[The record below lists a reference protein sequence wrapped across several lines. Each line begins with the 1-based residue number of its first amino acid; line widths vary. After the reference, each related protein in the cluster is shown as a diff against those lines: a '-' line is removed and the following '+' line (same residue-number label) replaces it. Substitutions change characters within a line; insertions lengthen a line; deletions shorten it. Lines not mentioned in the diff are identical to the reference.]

1 MKKRLVSAL
10 LALSMLCSAVPA
22 PAFARGADST
32 GLEQE
37 QCSCSIRCTA
47 DGMNPDCPVCAA
59 DAAACGAGLDP
70 ATVET
75 ADPEPTPEATAT
87 PEPTGSP
94 APAGEPVPQTLGAA
108 PSLLAAND
116 EVSTLAAPTTL
127 TVGGTD
133 VLDGSYW
140 LTNADGTLTADG
152 AIADNYNVYYDGD
165 GTLTLK
171 DATINGTDTIGHVGT
186 GIYAEGDLTIVLE
199 GSSTVTGVQDPNGD
213 SQSIRVSGNL
223 TIQGGG
229 SLTAQGAETSS
240 GSSYGIFVIGSFTQQ
255 GGSVT
260 AIGGNINGNY
270 TSTGLYVYG
279 GTVTAQDGTLTATGG
294 DTSGSSY
301 GISMA
306 SSSSVTVGSAAV
318 TATGGTGNYSYG
330 LYVNPSSP
338 SVSPSVTLS
347 GSGSLTARS
356 GSGTDTAVGIY
367 LNNIWGSTG
376 SVTVGNGSTLLT
388 NSVILFDNS
397 FEAKPLTPTGDGS
410 WLIYGQSDQPS
421 AVGGTYTLT
430 DDLTI
435 ENGNTF
441 TIPAG
446 STLTVPQG
454 KTLTVNGTLN
464 IANQSS
470 LTGSGSLA
478 GSGAFNLTNPE
489 PVISGSETLTYDGTD
504 HFNEFKLEAPSGSV
518 EVMGQSFTISSSP
531 SLEGWS
537 LGTQEIKNAG
547 TYTLTASNG
556 TTTIEKEVT
565 VKPATISITS
575 ATVQDK
581 TYDGG
586 TDATVDTVTF
596 DGLVNGESLTSGT
609 DYTATA
615 AFTDKNA
622 GDSKQATVTVTLT
635 NGNYTFS
642 SNGNTATATAKISPL
657 AVALSWSE
665 TTSFTYDGQ
674 PHSVTATIN
683 NAVSGDDVSVAYDSN
698 STNTN
703 KATAAGAYTATVSGL
718 SGNDAN
724 NYTLTGVSN
733 TTQAWS
739 ITTADSQLG
748 LTVDKSDNTYTYGEI
763 ITFTVKPEV
772 RAANGISLLAENT
785 VTFTVGDVELG
796 SVTATEGQEVKFTY
810 NTTVQKL
817 APGTHTVTAT
827 YTGGG
832 NLNGTSETV
841 TVTLAAK
848 TLTAAING
856 NTTKTY
862 DGTTEATGLSLALT
876 GVGSGDTV
884 TATAASYGYN
894 SPNVTEANA
903 VTASGI
909 TLGGQDAGFYTVNA
923 TATTTG
929 TITPATLTVTA
940 DNQTKTYGDADPEL
954 TYTATGLVGEDKLN
968 GELARNA
975 GEDVGDYAIT
985 QGTLSAGSNYTIQFT
1000 DANLSIAPL
1009 AASLTWDYTAPF
1021 TYDGTEKSVTATV
1034 ANKVG
1039 DDTFTLT
1046 YEGNTGTAAN
1056 TYTAKVTGLGNAN
1069 YTLDGATSTEQAWSI
1084 AKAKPTVTDVAVS
1097 SLETIYDTTEF
1108 TSIILSHAGT
1118 DTPGTVALDEG
1129 QTLTVGAKEYNWT
1142 FTPTDTI
1149 NYTTATGSI
1158 TLTVKGDVV
1167 ESIAVTTPPTKTAY
1181 TYGESFDKTGMEV
1194 TATYESGKTKDVTKE
1209 VTVSP
1214 ETLDTS
1220 VSALTIAYGELTT
1233 TQPITVNPKVV
1244 SNPSIELSG
1253 TSFEF
1258 TGEAITPTVV
1268 SVKDGETVIP
1278 ETEYTVSYSNNVNVG
1293 TNATVTITDKE
1304 GGNYTVSGST
1314 TFQITKVKATVTKA
1328 PTANTLTYTGQP
1340 QTLVTAG
1347 TADGGEMQYST
1358 QENGTYNSAIPTG
1371 TNVGSYSVWYK
1382 VVGDENHS
1390 DTQPME
1396 VKVTINQA
1404 SIAEA
1409 EVTLSPESFTY
1420 NGQSQ
1425 TPTVTVKLNGNALT
1439 EGDYTVTY
1447 SGDSIDAGTYT
1458 VTVTGKGNYSGTATE
1473 KPTYTIN
1480 PAPLTIS
1487 GATLADKT
1495 YDGTTAATVTDVT
1508 FTEVQGSDSLTPGE
1522 DYTATAVFDD
1532 AGAGTDKTATVTVT
1546 LKNGNYKLASDTY
1559 QLTGQTLAKANAAV
1573 TAAPTAVADLT
1584 YNGQAQALVTAG
1596 TATGGTMVYSLEQN
1610 GKYAESIPTGT
1621 NAGDYTVWYKV
1632 AGDANHNDT
1641 APASEQVTIATK
1653 AATVTVQLDPANRI
1667 TAGDDLPTVGLT
1679 YSGLVE
1685 DESIAPASIT
1695 VDGMPANT
1703 DTAGEYKLTVSMETK
1718 TTIESLET
1726 AKNYILNFEGTSL
1739 TILDKTVEELPSE
1752 DEEHYRLEKSNLT
1765 EVPAELKQQYNSVDN
1780 IQDTMYAVAVKALPG
1795 VTAENTELHDV
1806 TLLFSED
1813 GGKTWVK
1820 ATEEN
1825 FPKDGITV
1833 TLPYPDGTNAADYDF
1848 VVTHMAT
1855 VAMNGLGVGEV
1866 ETPAVTKTADGLRFT
1881 VKSLSPVAVS
1891 WKLAPKTESSTGS
1904 GESTS
1909 PAATPA
1915 PTATPAPDGTVYYTC
1930 PACGHHDWIA
1940 TDEGYRCDTCGYV
1953 ESLKQLAGYGNVK
1966 GVYEPKTTGSAAA
1979 GTATATVPQTGD
1991 ESNPVLWLGLLIVS
2005 GLALGGLAI
2014 AKRKKQQK

>member
-10 LALSMLCSAVPA
+10 LALSMLCSALPA
-22 PAFARGADST
+22 PAFAQGADST

-75 ADPEPTPEATAT
+75 ADPEPTPEPTAT
-87 PEPTGSP
+87 PVPTEAP
-94 APAGEPVPQTLGAA
+94 VPAGEPAPQTLGAV

-116 EVSTLAAPTTL
+116 GASTLSAPTTL
-127 TVGGTD
+127 TVGGTN
-133 VLDGSYW
+133 VLGGGYW
-140 LTNADGTLTADG
+140 KTNAGGTLTADG
-152 AIADNYNVYYDGD
+152 ASESDYNVKYDSAT

-171 DATINGTDTIGHVGT
+171 DATINGTNTIGHVGA
-186 GIYAEGDLTIVLE
+186 GIFASGDLTIVLE
-199 GSSTVTGVQDPNGD
+199 GSSTVKGVQDPNGD
-213 SQSIRVSGNL
+213 SQSIRVQGNL

-255 GGSVT
+255 SGSVT
-260 AIGGNINGNY
+260 AIGGNVSGNS
-270 TSTGLYVYG
+270 TSTGLYVYD

-294 DTSGSSY
+294 TTSGSSY
-301 GISMA
+301 GISMS

-356 GSGTDTAVGIY
+356 GTATNRAGGIY
-367 LNNIWGSTG
+367 LVNIWGSTG
-376 SVTVGNGSTLLT
+376 SVTVGDNSTLLT
-388 NSVILFDNS
+388 NSVILYNNS
-397 FEAKPLTPTGDGS
+397 FEANPLAPTGDGS
-410 WLIYGQSDQPS
+410 WLIYGQSDQTS
-421 AVGGTYTLT
+421 AVGGNYTLEEN
-430 DDLTI
+430 LTI
-435 ENGNTF
+435 ESGNTL

-454 KTLTVNGTLN
+454 KTLTVDGTLN

-504 HFNEFKLEAPSGSV
+504 QFSKFKLEAPTKAV
-518 EVMGQSFTISSSP
+518 QVMGKDFTISSSP
-531 SLEGWS
+531 SLEGWT
-537 LGTQEIKNAG
+537 LETQVIKDAG
-547 TYTLTASNG
+547 NYTLTASNG
-556 TTTIEKEVT
+556 TTNIEKKVT
-565 VKPATISITS
+565 VSPATISIKS
-575 ATVQDK
+575 ATVEDK
-581 TYDGG
+581 TYDGNQ
-586 TDATVDTVTF
+586 DATVTGVEFT
-596 DGLVNGESLTSGT
+596 GLVNSESLTINT

-615 AFTDKNA
+615 AFGSANA
-622 GDSKQATVTVTLT
+622 GSQTATVTVALAGTVK
-635 NGNYTFS
+635 NYTFAS
-642 SNGNTATATAKISPL
+642 GGNTATATARIAPL
-657 AVALSWSE
+657 PVVLTWSE

-674 PHSVTATIN
+674 PHSVTAE
-683 NAVSGDDVSVAYDSN
+683 V
-698 STNTN
+698 TN
-703 KATAAGAYTATVSGL
+703 KVDGDTLNLTYAGNTEKNVGNYTAKVTDL
-718 SGNDAN
+718 GND
-724 NYTLTGVSN
+724 NYTLTGATGVEL
-733 TTQAWS
+733 TWS
-739 ITTADSQLG
+739 IASASIADA
-748 LTVDKSDNTYTYGEI
+748 T
-763 ITFTVKPEV
+763 
-772 RAANGISLLAENT
+772 
-785 VTFTVGDVELG
+785 VEL
-796 SVTATEGQEVKFTY
+796 SETTFTY
-810 NTTVQKL
+810 NGSEQKPGVTVKL
-817 APGTHTVTAT
+817 GDKTLTESDYTVTYSGNCTDAGT
-827 YTGGG
+827 Y
-832 NLNGTSETV
+832 TV
-841 TVTLAAK
+841 TVTGTGSYAG
-848 TLTAAING
+848 TADN
-856 NTTKTY
+856 KPTY
-862 DGTTEATGLSLALT
+862 
-876 GVGSGDTV
+876 
-884 TATAASYGYN
+884 
-894 SPNVTEANA
+894 
-903 VTASGI
+903 
-909 TLGGQDAGFYTVNA
+909 
-923 TATTTG
+923 
-929 TITPATLTVTA
+929 TITPATPSLAWSNTSQTLLYTGSQAAITAPTVTLVNNETYSGTISYQYKASGESAYTDGLPTDAGSYTVVASIAEQKNYNAATSDELTLTIEKVAASGTATAVADLTYNGQAQALVTA
-940 DNQTKTYGDADPEL
+940 DAVTGGTMQYSTDGSSYSADIPTGTAAKTYTVWYKVVGDANHNDTTPASVNVTIAQLPVEL
-954 TYTATGLVGEDKLN
+954 TWSDTTFTYNGKDQCPTAAVSNKAIETDVVNVTVSGGQTDASNSAYTATATGLTG
-968 GELARNA
+968 AAA
-975 GEDVGDYAIT
+975 G
-985 QGTLSAGSNYTIQFT
+985 
-1000 DANLSIAPL
+1000 
-1009 AASLTWDYTAPF
+1009 
-1021 TYDGTEKSVTATV
+1021 
-1034 ANKVG
+1034 
-1039 DDTFTLT
+1039 
-1046 YEGNTGTAAN
+1046 
-1056 TYTAKVTGLGNAN
+1056 N
-1069 YTLDGATSTEQAWSI
+1069 YTLTGCQNTTQEFTI
-1084 AKAKPTVTDVAVS
+1084 GKAAPTVTDVAVS
-1097 SLETIYDTTEF
+1097 SLETIYDTTDIS
-1108 TSIILSHAGT
+1108 SITLSHAST
-1118 DTPGTVALDEG
+1118 DTPGTVALDAG
-1129 QTLTVGAKEYNWT
+1129 QTLTVGTRDYTWT
-1142 FTPTDTI
+1142 FTPNDTI
-1149 NYTTATGSI
+1149 NYTTATDSI
-1158 TLTVKGDVV
+1158 ALTVVEDTV
-1167 ESIAVTTPPTKTAY
+1167 ESIAVTKAPDKTTY
-1181 TYGESFDKTGMEV
+1181 TYGDSLDTAGMVV
-1194 TATYESGKTKDVTKE
+1194 TATCESGKTKDVTDR

-1214 ETLDTS
+1214 ETLTTS
-1220 VSALTIAYGELTT
+1220 VTVLTISYGELTT
-1233 TQPITVNPKVV
+1233 TQFITVNPKEV

-1314 TFQITKVKATVTKA
+1314 TFQIIKVKATVTKA

-1347 TADGGEMQYST
+1347 TATGGTMQYST
-1358 QENGTYNSAIPTG
+1358 EENGPYDTAIPTG

-1396 VKVTINQA
+1396 VKVTISQA

-1447 SGDSIDAGTYT
+1447 SGDTTNVGTVT

-1508 FTEVQGSDSLTPGE
+1508 FDGLQNGETLTLDTG
-1522 DYTATAVFDD
+1522 YTATAVFAD

-1559 QLTGQTLAKANAAV
+1559 QLTGQTIAKANAAV

-1621 NAGDYTVWYKV
+1621 DAGNYTVYYYVK
-1632 AGDANHNDT
+1632 GDANHNDT
-1641 APASEQVTIATK
+1641 APASVQVTFAKK
-1653 AATVTVQLDPANRI
+1653 AATVAVQLAPSNRI
-1667 TAGDDLPTVGLT
+1667 YVGDELPTVGLA
-1679 YSGLVE
+1679 YAGVLKG
-1685 DESIAPASIT
+1685 ESLAPDSFT
-1695 VDGMPANT
+1695 VDGMPGDST
-1703 DTAGEYKLTVSMETK
+1703 TAGTYAVALSQ
-1718 TTIESLET
+1718 ESQEAIQALAD
-1726 AKNYILNFEGTSL
+1726 AKNYDITFTRAALTVLPQSTQILPAPEVPGA
-1739 TILDKTVEELPSE
+1739 SE
-1752 DEEHYRLEKSNLT
+1752 DEAYRLEQSDLT
-1765 EVPAELKQQYNSVDN
+1765 VVPEELKEAGFETVDQ
-1780 IQDTMYAVAVKALPG
+1780 IKDTMYKTALEKMPG

-1806 TLLFSED
+1806 TLLFSKD
-1813 GGKTWVK
+1813 GGKTWIK
-1820 ATEEN
+1820 ADKNN
-1825 FPKDGITV
+1825 FPANGITV

-1848 VVTHMAT
+1848 VVTHMVT
-1855 VAMNGLGVGEV
+1855 VTMNDLNVGDV

-1904 GESTS
+1904 SESTS

-1930 PACGHHDWIA
+1930 PACGHHDWTA
-1940 TDEGYRCDTCGYV
+1940 TDTGYRCDTCGYV

-1979 GTATATVPQTGD
+1979 GTATAAVPQTGD
-1991 ESNPVLWLGLLIVS
+1991 ESNPALWLGLLLLS
-2005 GLALGGLAI
+2005 GLALGGITLYR
-2014 AKRKKQQK
+2014 RKKTQ